1 MLKFNE
7 ILKFYQD
14 WILKETELLNVW
26 VSKDCETFKFEM
38 FIL

>member
-26 VSKDCETFKFEM
+26 VSNSGLYLFYYDDK
-38 FIL
+38 